1 MKDPKNQKTKR
12 AHSRLEKTIM
22 FEKTNYVRSC
32 VKHLKNESRGNKR
45 NMSEKTNRVCLA
57 IASNCFYIM
66 ETFLASNL
74 R

>member
-22 FEKTNYVRSC
+22 FEKTN
-32 VKHLKNESRGNKR
+32 
-45 NMSEKTNRVCLA
+45 RVCLV
-57 IASNCFYIM
+57 IVPNCFNIM
-66 ETFLASNL
+66 ETFLASKL